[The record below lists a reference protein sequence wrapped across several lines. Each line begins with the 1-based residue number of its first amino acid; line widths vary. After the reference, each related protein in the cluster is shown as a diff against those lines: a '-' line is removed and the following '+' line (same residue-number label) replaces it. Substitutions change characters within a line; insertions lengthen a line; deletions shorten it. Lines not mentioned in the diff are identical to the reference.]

1 MTTKRLIGRD
11 GNVYTVKRGTVII
24 GDGTTKLT
32 KGYYAAIDIASE
44 SGLPE
49 GLETGY
55 VFRADETIIPKS
67 GDKVLPLQLTKRCD
81 IRNFSI
87 EYSADEIDVT
97 TLCDDTKKYRAGFID
112 ASGSMEG
119 LTTINVSEDLLN
131 KFVPVITQGTTL
143 SDVELKDIDGEALL
157 LKLELNGENAGADI
171 LSYFA
176 TVALTSYTIGASIDS
191 EQTYTAKF
199 RITPDDVI
207 KPAILKEKTE

>member
-1 MTTKRLIGRD
+1 
-11 GNVYTVKRGTVII
+11 
-24 GDGTTKLT
+24 
-32 KGYYAAIDIASE
+32 
-44 SGLPE
+44 
-49 GLETGY
+49 
-55 VFRADETIIPKS
+55 
-67 GDKVLPLQLTKRCD
+67 
-81 IRNFSI
+81 
-87 EYSADEIDVT
+87 
-97 TLCDDTKKYRAGFID
+97 
-112 ASGSMEG
+112 MEG

-131 KFVPVITQGTTL
+131 RFVPVITQGTAL

-157 LKLELNGENAGADI
+157 LKLELNGANAGGDV